1 MQTITIAGKLGA
13 DAIVRSTQ
21 GGDSVCSFSVAVD
34 QRDGRDKSTNWWRV
48 SLWGKRGEALAPYL
62 LKGTSVTVTGDFA
75 LGDYE
80 GKPQLNIRANG
91 IALHGGLIPYT
102 GTFLTFS
109 DYSRNALRMAAL
121 MKINPLFVFTHD
133 SIGLG
138 EDGPTHQSR
147 RHGRGC
153 TADPCPC
160 WRHPARTAWRESAGR
175 RRRSG
180 RFQRCR

>member
-1 MQTITIAGKLGA
+1 MQTIIIAGKIGR
-13 DAIVRSTQ
+13 DAELRNTQ

-91 IALHGGLIPYT
+91 IALQGSRGDGSQGAPSEPQRQQPSGNNHADDLDDDLDDDIP
-102 GTFLTFS
+102 F
-109 DYSRNALRMAAL
+109 
-121 MKINPLFVFTHD
+121 
-133 SIGLG
+133 
-138 EDGPTHQSR
+138 
-147 RHGRGC
+147 
-153 TADPCPC
+153 
-160 WRHPARTAWRESAGR
+160 
-175 RRRSG
+175 
-180 RFQRCR
+180 

>member
-1 MQTITIAGKLGA
+1 MQTIIIAGKIGR
-13 DAIVRSTQ
+13 DAELRNTQ

-91 IALHGGLIPYT
+91 IALQG
-102 GTFLTFS
+102 
-109 DYSRNALRMAAL
+109 
-121 MKINPLFVFTHD
+121 
-133 SIGLG
+133 
-138 EDGPTHQSR
+138 
-147 RHGRGC
+147 GRGDGSQGAPSEPQRQQPSGNNR
-153 TADPCPC
+153 ADDDDTSIP
-160 WRHPARTAWRESAGR
+160 
-175 RRRSG
+175 
-180 RFQRCR
+180 F

>member
-1 MQTITIAGKLGA
+1 MQTIIIAGKLGR
-13 DAIVRSTQ
+13 DAELRNTQ

-91 IALHGGLIPYT
+91 IALQGSRGDGSQ
-102 GTFLTFS
+102 GTPSEPQRTNRAS
-109 DYSRNALRMAAL
+109 HADDMD
-121 MKINPLFVFTHD
+121 D
-133 SIGLG
+133 SI
-138 EDGPTHQSR
+138 PFISN
-147 RHGRGC
+147 
-153 TADPCPC
+153 
-160 WRHPARTAWRESAGR
+160 
-175 RRRSG
+175 SG
-180 RFQRCR
+180 SW

>member
-1 MQTITIAGKLGA
+1 MQTIIIAGKIGR
-13 DAIVRSTQ
+13 DAELRNTQ

-91 IALHGGLIPYT
+91 IALQGSRGDGSQ
-102 GTFLTFS
+102 GTPSEPQRTNRAS
-109 DYSRNALRMAAL
+109 HADDMD
-121 MKINPLFVFTHD
+121 D
-133 SIGLG
+133 SI
-138 EDGPTHQSR
+138 PFISN
-147 RHGRGC
+147 
-153 TADPCPC
+153 
-160 WRHPARTAWRESAGR
+160 
-175 RRRSG
+175 SG
-180 RFQRCR
+180 SW